1 MSSKYSKTS
10 VSQYFK
16 HLKTK
21 YPYGVNKRVA
31 ISDYNYRLS
40 NHEFKLVW
48 PSNLRDRV
56 QSKSASSAIR
66 KLNS

>member
-1 MSSKYSKTS
+1 MSSKYSKTP

-21 YPYGVNKRVA
+21 YPFGGNKREA

-48 PSNLRDRV
+48 PGTLRDRV
-56 QSKSASSAIR
+56 QSKSASSAVR
-66 KLNS
+66 K